1 MKTSTTEVVLGKC
14 PWFRDKPPTLSQT
27 HQYNPHKTSTTTSKK
42 PEMKHL
48 MVLVMVLVGLVVGP
62 GVESQTL
69 CNMSMGE
76 LVACR
81 PYVSRPPARGKPAS
95 LCCSGLK

>member
-1 MKTSTTEVVLGKC
+1 
-14 PWFRDKPPTLSQT
+14 
-27 HQYNPHKTSTTTSKK
+27 
-42 PEMKHL
+42 
-48 MVLVMVLVGLVVGP
+48 MVLVMVLVGLVVGR

-95 LCCSGLK
+95 LCCSGLKKADWGCLCTYRNNNMLSYYGVDPNLALQLPSKCGLPAPPPC

>member
-1 MKTSTTEVVLGKC
+1 
-14 PWFRDKPPTLSQT
+14 
-27 HQYNPHKTSTTTSKK
+27 
-42 PEMKHL
+42 MKHL

-81 PYVSRPPARGKPAS
+81 PYADWGCLCTHRNNNMLSYYGVDPNLALQLPSKCGLPAPPP
-95 LCCSGLK
+95 C